1 MYERGAFGLP
11 FLFCVAAEKRTAKDH
26 GCGTVFKVWRNPVL
40 LKKMGA
46 LSGRR
51 GEGRASIGGKKEK
64 GKKEKTKKFIK
75 NFLRLFGML
84 IE

>member
-1 MYERGAFGLP
+1 M
-11 FLFCVAAEKRTAKDH
+11 
-26 GCGTVFKVWRNPVL
+26 L
-40 LKKMGA
+40 LNKMGA

-51 GEGRASIGGKKEK
+51 EGLDWRKKEK

-75 NFLRLFGML
+75 NFLCLFGVL

>member
-1 MYERGAFGLP
+1 M
-11 FLFCVAAEKRTAKDH
+11 
-26 GCGTVFKVWRNPVL
+26 L

-51 GEGRASIGGKKEK
+51 GEGRASIGGKRRRAK
-64 GKKEKTKKFIK
+64 GKTKKFIK
-75 NFLRLFGML
+75 NFLCLFGML

>member
-1 MYERGAFGLP
+1 MSLSKRG
-11 FLFCVAAEKRTAKDH
+11 EQKIH

-40 LKKMGA
+40 LKEMGA

-51 GEGRASIGGKKEK
+51 EEERGSIGGKRREAKR
-64 GKKEKTKKFIK
+64 KKAKKIIK
-75 NFLRLFGML
+75 NFLCFFGML

>member
-51 GEGRASIGGKKEK
+51 GEGRASIGGKRRRAKRK
-64 GKKEKTKKFIK
+64 RQRNLSRIFCV
-75 NFLRLFGML
+75 FSVC
-84 IE
+84 